1 MKKAAKTPKY
11 YYGWN
16 IVLASFLAHLAYAEQ
31 YSSTLGLF
39 MRPLQNEFSWSRSQ
53 IAVVQTISRV
63 LEALVAPFIGPIID
77 RFGTR
82 SVIPVG
88 AIIAGISLIAT
99 TFIDELWQ
107 FYLLRGVAAAV
118 GFSLMGFLV
127 TSIAINNWFVKK
139 RGRALAIVNT
149 GSTLSNVILMPV
161 SVYVISQSGWRS
173 MFFVFAI
180 ITWVVVLIPSI
191 TWMRRRPEDMG
202 LHPDGEDPQNA
213 LESSETNSEIRE
225 PVWTR
230 IEAMKTSAFWLISMS
245 FAVAS
250 FAFQGINISMAP
262 YMQDLSYSDAIVASA
277 LFFRAI
283 VMTIGLPIMGLIAE
297 KAQYA
302 LVRLLPF
309 ALQGTGSL
317 FLLFGENPIILF
329 VGLAIYGLG
338 VTGIGVTQEVIWAN
352 YFGRYSL
359 GRVRSAGFVAT
370 FGAGAT
376 GPIFMNLVYDF
387 LGSYKPALMLFL
399 LFFFVAS
406 ILIIFAHPPKPP
418 KYITV

>member
-1 MKKAAKTPKY
+1 MKKDEKTPRY

-161 SVYVISQSGWRS
+161 CVYVISQSGWRS